1 MEFKTILVVTDGILS
16 DGTGSGVTLG
26 NLFQGWDLNK
36 FALYSVENDRLNG
49 GILQGHDCFN
59 KAINS
64 QNCKYEKKLKNK
76 GWLNYFKALVA
87 KSGIRPYLTLIAP
100 VVIKDQAVK
109 DIKKLQPQI
118 IFGPASD
125 IYSIRRLLKIKKL
138 TNARLGIIFFDDL
151 IDRYDNLI
159 FSRVYKW
166 IHLKFLKYVISVA
179 RFTYVCS
186 EAMREEYESIFGVKF
201 YVISNPVDLEKVRA
215 YRPVTPR
222 SMPLKIV
229 YAGTVNSKNISNLKM
244 MSEAVKYLADCGH
257 SVFLDIYTFA
267 TKLEFVQSQF
277 QEFGNNV
284 EVRLAPIED
293 HELFAILGQASIL
306 YIPMDFTDESIK
318 SIRLSYLTKQPLY
331 MALGVPLIVH
341 GPLSIHVVEHALKHR
356 YAEVITDKSVDVL
369 AKNILRHIEDY
380 NGFIKATEFGLEYA
394 RNFHSINKVQLKFYE
409 RLLLN

>member
-76 GWLNYFKALVA
+76 GWLNYFKVLVA

-100 VVIKDQAVK
+100 IVIKDQAVR
-109 DIKKLQPQI
+109 DIKNLQPQI

-201 YVISNPVDLEKVRA
+201 YVVSNPVDLEKVRA
-215 YRPVTPR
+215 YRPVAPR

-244 MSEAVKYLADCGH
+244 MGKAVKYLADCGH

-356 YAEVITDKSVDVL
+356 YAEVITDKSVDAL